1 MLILSKYNSERSNK
15 TFVEMNVGP
24 LFKLR
29 IKWIGKY
36 QGTKTQRR
44 QSASILANNL
54 NKQTKKNQMLL
65 KAQQLKMLN
74 YIW

>member
-1 MLILSKYNSERSNK
+1 MLILSKESMLILSKYNSERSNK

-36 QGTKTQRR
+36 QGTKMQRR
-44 QSASILANNL
+44 QYLSILANSL
-54 NKQTKKNQMLL
+54 NKKKKTN
-65 KAQQLKMLN
+65 AP
-74 YIW
+74 